1 MVAVI
6 VEGERDCALVD
17 VGESTEEPAR
27 LTTSSAEA

>member
-17 VGESTEEPAR
+17 VGESREDPAR
-27 LTTSSAEA
+27 LPTSSAVP